1 MIEAATEFRKNS
13 FNDQDSATLAKVA
26 TVYQNVADEAISA
39 GDSASFIISQMKAFN
54 IASQDAQHI
63 IDAVN
68 ETSNRFAVSSADVA
82 SALTKTSSA
91 MGVLGNDF
99 NQTIGL
105 VTAGTEILTG
115 QASKVARGLRTIGNN
130 FANAATEAG
139 SISYQVDGVTKS
151 LSLLDSTTGD
161 MKSTFQIFNDL
172 KGSWDKMTNAEKQA
186 LAIAYAGKNQFEVFA
201 AVMDNFKTAINAT
214 ATAVNSAGSA
224 ARENEAYMGSLEA
237 RGQQLKATYQDFA
250 NNVLSKDLVSGF
262 MGAGQAA
269 LELANNGFGQAITRI
284 GLFAGAATGAIGIL
298 GQLIA
303 KFVEVGATIKKLAK
317 AGEASSFIATL
328 TSGAFAIKI
337 GLVIAALVATV
348 ELVTALYKAFEHA
361 NRPLAEFDKEIA
373 NANDQI
379 ATNRQRIEEINALP
393 WQERT
398 TEILNEKD
406 ALEKENEQLEHQIKL
421 LQQEQVERAKKIVRK
436 VSVGTGEYETGYIYY
451 GQGYKQETQNE
462 IIIKGVEAYDLL
474 SKSLQSY
481 AYQLSQTGQIQD
493 EQRKQF
499 DKVSAAAKE
508 QYEAIKLL
516 IESGVALE
524 QQYGKSGALA
534 IGRFM
539 EKMESFNAV
548 MESLDQANQDAEESS
563 NDAANG
569 LNNLAGASEE
579 TAAAVQKTVQA
590 LVEQVMAVDETTAA
604 YRELVAQEII
614 FNQNQLSIEEKIKAL
629 KALAIANG
637 VTADS
642 VNKLNNA
649 IGGNVVKPAQ
659 VKKLAAQ
666 MGISEAEMRQR
677 LASER
682 TQEVQ
687 TGLTDIWDQ
696 LEKMVGESQKTKG
709 TKSTTSSRAKS
720 SKTTKEA
727 KDEVDNTAKE
737 LEAIYDY
744 HKKITLEKLEAE
756 RKEIELNAKNTKA
769 ALDKYQAQIDEI
781 EAAQEAEVSAIK
793 QQLQDQLDIINEQQ
807 NNLAEQLKGLQQQ
820 EDDIQAVIGYATEY
834 AERQIDALNEERS
847 AIQETID
854 AINAKYDA
862 QLEGLDKTNAALD
875 DQIKREQL
883 LKALAEAQSKK
894 KLVFQ
899 GGRFVYA
906 QDIAAVR
913 KAQDEL
919 DAFDRQKQV
928 EKEKAAI
935 EEARK
940 NELEYSEN
948 RQKALDEEIKRWE
961 EYKKGWANLVSD
973 YQYKQ
978 NALIA
983 TEKYGINIENQTW
996 NQRLSN
1002 ASKFANK
1009 YADVMAEQTRVQQKQ
1024 AELQEQAAEM
1034 QAAAAREQEAVIARM
1049 ERQADAVRHLMEVMQ
1064 DEYDRYQD
1072 QLDNINDRISDT
1084 RGESYE
1090 DTLSE
1095 TDKMSQSELKDLL
1108 ETDWSSKAL
1117 KAKSIAQLQY
1127 YLHMRQLKADKLGVK
1142 LGSSPTYP
1150 SQDEFW
1156 YRVAPSLGDYGAPWG
1171 FAKGTTNAP
1180 GGLSLVGERGP
1191 ELRVLGNGDGI
1202 LPSNITSNLWS
1213 WGKLDPTAIFGKL
1226 ASGITGGLTFNGAS
1240 LSFPNVR
1247 DGNDAKAFVTNLRNM
1262 AYQYAFSR

>member
-26 TVYQNVADEAISA
+26 SVYQNVADEAISA

-68 ETSNRFAVSSADVA
+68 ETSNRFAVSSSDVA
-82 SALTKTSSA
+82 TALTKTSSA

-105 VTAGTEILTG
+105 VVAGTEILTG

-161 MKSTFQIFNDL
+161 MKSTFQIFSDL

-224 ARENEAYMGSLEA
+224 ARENDAYMQSLES
-237 RGQQLKATYQDFA
+237 RGKQLKAVYQDFA
-250 NNVLSKDLVSGF
+250 NNVLSKNLVAGF
-262 MGAGQAA
+262 MEAGQGL
-269 LELANNGFGQAITRI
+269 LEFANNDVGQAITRI
-284 GLFAGAATGAIGIL
+284 GLFSGAVTGAIGIL

-303 KFVEVGATIKKLAK
+303 KFVEVGSTIKKLAK
-317 AGEASSFIATL
+317 AGEASNFLATL
-328 TSGAFAIKI
+328 TSGAFAIKV
-337 GLVIAALVATV
+337 GLVVAALAVLLEAGH
-348 ELVTALYKAFEHA
+348 AFKVHVLDKA
-361 NRPLAEFDKEIA
+361 NRSLAEFDKEIA
-373 NANDQI
+373 SVNDQI
-379 ATNRQRIEEINALP
+379 ATNKQRIAEINALP

-398 TEILNEKD
+398 TEILNEKA
-406 ALEKENEQLEHQIKL
+406 ALEKENEELERQIKL
-421 LQQEQVERAKKIVRK
+421 LDQDKIKRAKSIVGNAQI
-436 VSVGTGEYETGYIYY
+436 GTGEYETRVYY
-451 GQGYKQETQNE
+451 SQGRHEETNE
-462 IIIKGVEAYDLL
+462 IVAKGVEAYQLL
-474 SKSLQSY
+474 TESLKGY
-481 AYQLSQTGQIQD
+481 AEQLQTTGKIED
-493 EQRKQF
+493 DQRKQF
-499 DKVSAAAKE
+499 DKVSIAAKE
-508 QYEAIKLL
+508 QYEALQLL
-516 IESGVALE
+516 VDSGEDLNE
-524 QQYGKSGALA
+524 IYGQRGAVLM
-534 IGRFM
+534 RQFM
-539 EKMESFNAV
+539 ETMEAFNGV
-548 MESLDQANQDAEESS
+548 MESLDQANQDAGESS
-563 NDAANG
+563 NDAADG
-569 LNNLAGASEE
+569 INNLAGASEE

-590 LVEQVMAVDETTAA
+590 LVEQVTAVDETTAS

-614 FNQNQLSIEEKIKAL
+614 FNQNQLSVAEKIKAL
-629 KALAIANG
+629 QALAIANG
-637 VTADS
+637 VAADS
-642 VNKLNNA
+642 VNKLNA
-649 IGGNVVKPAQ
+649 AVGGNVVKPAQ

-666 MGISEAEMRQR
+666 MGISEAEMRKR
-677 LASER
+677 LESER
-682 TQEVQ
+682 TQESQ
-687 TGLTDIWDQ
+687 TGLMDIWEQ
-696 LEKMVGESQKTKG
+696 LEKMVGESQKPKS
-709 TKSTTSSRAKS
+709 TKSTTTPRAKS
-720 SKTTKEA
+720 AKTTKEA
-727 KDEVDNTAKE
+727 KDKVDNTAKE

-744 HKKITLEKLEAE
+744 HKKITIEKLESE
-756 RKEIELNAKNTKA
+756 RKEIELNAKNTQA

-807 NNLAEQLKGLQQQ
+807 SNLSEQLEGLQQQ
-820 EDDIQAVIGYATEY
+820 EEDIQAVIGYATEY
-834 AERQIDALNEERS
+834 ADRQIDSLNEERS
-847 AIQETID
+847 AIQETVD

-906 QDIAAVR
+906 QDIAAIR

-919 DAFDRQKQV
+919 DVFDRQKQV
-928 EKEKAAI
+928 DKEKAAI

-940 NELEYSEN
+940 NELAYSEN

-961 EYKKGWANLVSD
+961 EYKKGWGNLVSD

-983 TEKYGINIENQTW
+983 SEKYGINIENQTW

-1049 ERQADAVRHLMEVMQ
+1049 ERQADAVRQLMEVMQ

-1072 QLDNINDRISDT
+1072 QLDNINNRISDT

-1117 KAKSIAQLQY
+1117 EAKSIAQLQY

-1171 FAKGTTNAP
+1171 FAKGTTSAP
-1180 GGLSLVGERGP
+1180 GGLSLVGEKGP
-1191 ELRVLGNGDGI
+1191 ELRVLDNGDGI
-1202 LPSNITSNLWS
+1202 LPSSITSNLWS

-1226 ASGITGGLTFNGAS
+1226 ASGMTGGLTFNGAS

-1247 DGNDAKAFVTNLRNM
+1247 DGNDAKSFVTNLRNM

>member
-54 IASQDAQHI
+54 IQAQDAQHI

-68 ETSNRFAVSSADVA
+68 EVSNNFAVSSADVA

-172 KGSWDKMTNAEKQA
+172 KGSWDQMTNAEKQA

-224 ARENEAYMGSLEA
+224 ARENDAYMQSLAA

-284 GLFAGAATGAIGIL
+284 GLFAGATTGAIGIL

-317 AGEASSFIATL
+317 AGEASSFLATL
-328 TSGAFAIKI
+328 TSGAFAIKV
-337 GLVIAALVATV
+337 GLVVAALVATV

-361 NRPLAEFDKEIA
+361 NRPLAEFGKEIA

-379 ATNRQRIEEINALP
+379 ATNKQRIAEINALP

-462 IIIKGVEAYDLL
+462 IIVKGVEAYDLL

-516 IESGVALE
+516 IESGVDLE
-524 QQYGKSGALA
+524 QLYGKSGALA
-534 IGRFM
+534 IERFM
-539 EKMESFNAV
+539 EKMESFNTV
-548 MESLDQANQDAEESS
+548 MESLDQANQDAGESS

-569 LNNLAGASEE
+569 LNNLAGASEK
-579 TAAAVQKTVQA
+579 TAAAVQETVQA
-590 LVEQVMAVDETTAA
+590 LVEQVTAVDETTAS

-614 FNQNQLSIEEKIKAL
+614 FNQNQLSVAEKIKAL
-629 KALAIANG
+629 QALAIANG
-637 VTADS
+637 VAADS
-642 VNKLNNA
+642 VNKLNA
-649 IGGNVVKPAQ
+649 AVGGNVVKPAQ

-666 MGISEAEMRQR
+666 MGISEAEMRKR
-677 LASER
+677 LESER
-682 TQEVQ
+682 TQESQ
-687 TGLTDIWDQ
+687 TGLMDIWAQ
-696 LEKMVGESQKTKG
+696 LERMVG
-709 TKSTTSSRAKS
+709 KSKKP
-720 SKTTKEA
+720 KTTKEA

-744 HKKITLEKLEAE
+744 HKKITLEKLESE
-756 RKEIELNAKNTKA
+756 RKEIELNAKNTQA
-769 ALDKYQAQIDEI
+769 ALNKYQAQIDEI

-807 NNLAEQLKGLQQQ
+807 SNLSEQLDGLQQQ
-820 EDDIQAVIGYATEY
+820 EEDIQAVIGYATEY

-935 EEARK
+935 EAARK

-983 TEKYGINIENQTW
+983 AEKYGINIENQTW

-1049 ERQADAVRHLMEVMQ
+1049 ERQADAVRQLMEVMQ

-1072 QLDNINDRISDT
+1072 QLDNINTRISDT

-1117 KAKSIAQLQY
+1117 QAKSIDQLQY

-1142 LGSSPTYP
+1142 LGSSPIYP

-1171 FAKGTTNAP
+1171 FAKGTTSAP
-1180 GGLSLVGERGP
+1180 GGLSLVGEKGP
-1191 ELRVLGNGDGI
+1191 ELRVLDNGDGI
-1202 LPSNITSNLWS
+1202 LPSSITSNLWS

-1226 ASGITGGLTFNGAS
+1226 ASGMTGGLTFNGAN

-1247 DGNDAKAFVTNLRNM
+1247 DGNDAKSFVTNLRNM

>member
-26 TVYQNVADEAISA
+26 SVYQNVADEAISA

-82 SALTKTSSA
+82 TALTKTSSA

-105 VTAGTEILTG
+105 VTAGAEILTG

-224 ARENEAYMGSLEA
+224 ARENDAYMQSLES
-237 RGQQLKATYQDFA
+237 RGKQLQAVYQDFA
-250 NNVLSKDLVSGF
+250 NNVLSKDLVAGF
-262 MGAGQAA
+262 MEAGQGL
-269 LELANNGFGQAITRI
+269 LEFANNDVGQAITRI
-284 GLFAGAATGAIGIL
+284 GLFSGAVTGAIGIL

-303 KFVEVGATIKKLAK
+303 KFVEVGSTIKKLAK
-317 AGEASSFIATL
+317 AGEASNFLATL
-328 TSGAFAIKI
+328 TSGAFAIKVGI
-337 GLVIAALVATV
+337 VVAALVA
-348 ELVTALYKAFEHA
+348 LFEIGRAIKGGIDKA
-361 NRPLAEFDKEIA
+361 NRSLAEFDKEIA
-373 NANDQI
+373 SVNDQI
-379 ATNRQRIEEINALP
+379 ATNKQRIAEINALP

-398 TEILNEKD
+398 TEILNEKA
-406 ALEKENEQLEHQIKL
+406 ALEKENEELERKIKL
-421 LQQEQVERAKKIVRK
+421 LEKDKIKRAKSIVGNAQI
-436 VSVGTGEYETGYIYY
+436 GTGEYETRVYY
-451 GQGYKQETQNE
+451 SQGRHEETTE
-462 IIIKGVEAYDLL
+462 IVAKGVEAYSFLTE
-474 SKSLQSY
+474 SLKSY
-481 AYQLSQTGQIQD
+481 AEQLRTTGKIED
-493 EQRKQF
+493 DRRKQF
-499 DKVSAAAKE
+499 DKVSIAAKE
-508 QYEAIKLL
+508 QYEALKLL
-516 IESGVALE
+516 IDSGEDLNE
-524 QQYGKSGALA
+524 IYGQRGAVLM
-534 IGRFM
+534 RQFM
-539 EKMESFNAV
+539 ETMESFNGV
-548 MESLDQANQDAEESS
+548 MESLDQTNQDAEESS

-590 LVEQVMAVDETTAA
+590 LVEQVTAVDETTAA

-614 FNQNQLSIEEKIKAL
+614 FNQNQLSVAEKIKAL
-629 KALAIANG
+629 QALAIANG
-637 VTADS
+637 VAADS
-642 VNKLNNA
+642 VNKLNA
-649 IGGNVVKPAQ
+649 AVGGNIVKPAQ

-756 RKEIELNAKNTKA
+756 RKEIELNAKNTQA
-769 ALDKYQAQIDEI
+769 ALDQYQAQIDEI
-781 EAAQEAEVSAIK
+781 EAAQEVEVAAIK

-807 NNLAEQLKGLQQQ
+807 DNLSKQLEGLQQQ

-834 AERQIDALNEERS
+834 ADRQIDALNEERS

-862 QLEGLDKTNAALD
+862 QLEGLEKTNSSLD

-940 NELEYSEN
+940 NELAYSEN

-961 EYKKGWANLVSD
+961 EYKKGWGNLVSD

-983 TEKYGINIENQTW
+983 SEKYGINIENQTW

-1002 ASKFANK
+1002 ASKFADK

-1049 ERQADAVRHLMEVMQ
+1049 ERQADAVRQLMEVMQ

-1072 QLDNINDRISDT
+1072 QLDNINDRIFDT

-1095 TDKMSQSELKDLL
+1095 TERMSQSELKDLL
-1108 ETDWSSKAL
+1108 DTDWSSKAL
-1117 KAKSIAQLQY
+1117 QAKSIDQLQY

-1142 LGSSPTYP
+1142 LGSSPIYP

-1171 FAKGTTNAP
+1171 FAKGTTSAP
-1180 GGLSLVGERGP
+1180 GGLSLVGEKGP

-1247 DGNDAKAFVTNLRNM
+1247 DGNDAKSFVTNLRNM

>member
-68 ETSNRFAVSSADVA
+68 EASNRFAVSSADVA

-284 GLFAGAATGAIGIL
+284 GLFAGATTGAIGIL

-328 TSGAFAIKI
+328 TSGAFAIKV
-337 GLVIAALVATV
+337 GLVVAALVA
-348 ELVTALYKAFEHA
+348 LFEIGKVIKGGIDKA
-361 NRPLAEFDKEIA
+361 NRSLAEFDQEMA

-379 ATNRQRIEEINALP
+379 ATNKQRIAEINALP
-393 WQERT
+393 WKERT
-398 TEILNEKD
+398 TEILNEKA
-406 ALEKENEQLEHQIKL
+406 ALEKENEELERQIKL
-421 LQQEQVERAKKIVRK
+421 LEKDQVKRAKRIVGN
-436 VSVGTGEYETGYIYY
+436 VQIGTGEYETRVYY
-451 GQGYKQETQNE
+451 SQGRHEETTE
-462 IIIKGVEAYDLL
+462 IVAKGVEAYILL
-474 SKSLQSY
+474 TESLKNY
-481 AYQLSQTGQIQD
+481 AEQLRTTGKIED
-493 EQRKQF
+493 DQRKQF
-499 DKVSAAAKE
+499 DKVSIAAKE
-508 QYEAIKLL
+508 QYEALKLL
-516 IESGVALE
+516 IDSGEDLE
-524 QQYGKSGALA
+524 EIYGQRGAVLM
-534 IGRFM
+534 RQFM
-539 EKMESFNAV
+539 ETMESFNGV
-548 MESLDQANQDAEESS
+548 MESLDQANQDTEESS
-563 NDAANG
+563 NDAADG

-590 LVEQVMAVDETTAA
+590 LVEQVTAVDETTAS

-614 FNQNQLSIEEKIKAL
+614 FNQNQLSVAEKIKAL
-629 KALAIANG
+629 QALAIANG

-737 LEAIYDY
+737 LETIYDY

-756 RKEIELNAKNTKA
+756 RKEIELNAKNTQA

-807 NNLAEQLKGLQQQ
+807 SNLAEQLEGLQQQ

-862 QLEGLDKTNAALD
+862 QLEGLGKTNAALD

-940 NELEYSEN
+940 NELAYSEN

-961 EYKKGWANLVSD
+961 EYKKGWGNLVSD

-983 TEKYGINIENQTW
+983 AEKYGLNIENQTW

-1002 ASKFANK
+1002 ASKFADK

-1049 ERQADAVRHLMEVMQ
+1049 ERQADAVRQLMEVMQ

-1090 DTLSE
+1090 DTLGE

-1127 YLHMRQLKADKLGVK
+1127 YLHMRQLKADYKGVT
-1142 LGSSPTYP
+1142 LGSSPIYP
-1150 SQDEFW
+1150 SQEEFW

-1180 GGLSLVGERGP
+1180 GGLSLVGEKGP

-1226 ASGITGGLTFNGAS
+1226 ASGIIGGLTFNGAS

>member
-26 TVYQNVADEAISA
+26 SVYQNVADEAISA

-82 SALTKTSSA
+82 TALTKTSSA

-105 VTAGTEILTG
+105 VTAGAEILTG

-224 ARENEAYMGSLEA
+224 ARENDAYMQSLES
-237 RGQQLKATYQDFA
+237 RGKQLQAVYQDFA
-250 NNVLSKDLVSGF
+250 NNVLSKDLVAGF
-262 MGAGQAA
+262 MEAGQGL
-269 LELANNGFGQAITRI
+269 LEFANNDVGQAITRI
-284 GLFAGAATGAIGIL
+284 GLFSGAVTGAIGIL

-303 KFVEVGATIKKLAK
+303 KFVEVGSTIKKLAK
-317 AGEASSFIATL
+317 AGEASNFLATL
-328 TSGAFAIKI
+328 TSGAFAIKVGI
-337 GLVIAALVATV
+337 VVAALVA
-348 ELVTALYKAFEHA
+348 LFEIGRAIKGGIDKA
-361 NRPLAEFDKEIA
+361 NRSLAEFDKEIA
-373 NANDQI
+373 SVNDQI
-379 ATNRQRIEEINALP
+379 ATNKQRIAEINALP

-398 TEILNEKD
+398 TEILNEKA
-406 ALEKENEQLEHQIKL
+406 ALEKENEELERKIKL
-421 LQQEQVERAKKIVRK
+421 LEKDKIKRAKSIVGNAQI
-436 VSVGTGEYETGYIYY
+436 GTGEYETRVYY
-451 GQGYKQETQNE
+451 SQGRHEETTE
-462 IIIKGVEAYDLL
+462 IVAKGVEAYSFLTE
-474 SKSLQSY
+474 SLKSY
-481 AYQLSQTGQIQD
+481 AEQLRTTGKIED
-493 EQRKQF
+493 DRRKQF
-499 DKVSAAAKE
+499 DKVSIAAKE
-508 QYEAIKLL
+508 QYEALKLL
-516 IESGVALE
+516 IDSGEDLNE
-524 QQYGKSGALA
+524 IYGQRGAVLM
-534 IGRFM
+534 RQFM
-539 EKMESFNAV
+539 ETMESFNGV
-548 MESLDQANQDAEESS
+548 MESLDQTNQDAEESS

-590 LVEQVMAVDETTAA
+590 LVEQVTAVDETTAA

-614 FNQNQLSIEEKIKAL
+614 FNQNQLSVAEKIKAL
-629 KALAIANG
+629 QALAIANG
-637 VTADS
+637 VAADS
-642 VNKLNNA
+642 VNKLNA
-649 IGGNVVKPAQ
+649 AVGGNIVKPAQ

-756 RKEIELNAKNTKA
+756 RKEIELNAKNTQA
-769 ALDKYQAQIDEI
+769 ALDQYQAQIDEI
-781 EAAQEAEVSAIK
+781 EAAQEVEVAAIK

-807 NNLAEQLKGLQQQ
+807 DNLSKQLEGLQQQ

-834 AERQIDALNEERS
+834 ADRQIDALNEERS

-862 QLEGLDKTNAALD
+862 QLEGLEKTNSSLD

-940 NELEYSEN
+940 NELAYSEN

-961 EYKKGWANLVSD
+961 EYKKGWGNLVSD

-983 TEKYGINIENQTW
+983 SEKYGINIENQTW

-1002 ASKFANK
+1002 ASKFADK
-1009 YADVMAEQTRVQQKQ
+1009 YADVMAEQTRVQQKK

-1049 ERQADAVRHLMEVMQ
+1049 ERQADAVRQLMEVMQ

-1072 QLDNINDRISDT
+1072 QLDNINDRIFDT

-1095 TDKMSQSELKDLL
+1095 TERMSQSELKDLL
-1108 ETDWSSKAL
+1108 DTDWSSKAL
-1117 KAKSIAQLQY
+1117 QAKSIDQLQY

-1142 LGSSPTYP
+1142 LGSSPIYP

-1171 FAKGTTNAP
+1171 FAKGTTSAP
-1180 GGLSLVGERGP
+1180 GGLSLVGEKGP

-1247 DGNDAKAFVTNLRNM
+1247 DGNDAKSFVTNLRNM

>member
-26 TVYQNVADEAISA
+26 SVYQNVADEAISA

-82 SALTKTSSA
+82 TALTKTSSA

-105 VTAGTEILTG
+105 VTAGAEILTG

-224 ARENEAYMGSLEA
+224 ARENDAYMQSLES
-237 RGQQLKATYQDFA
+237 RGKQLQAVYQDFA
-250 NNVLSKDLVSGF
+250 NNVLSKDLVAGF
-262 MGAGQAA
+262 MEAGQGL
-269 LELANNGFGQAITRI
+269 LEFANNDVGQAITRI
-284 GLFAGAATGAIGIL
+284 GLFSGAVTGAIGIL

-303 KFVEVGATIKKLAK
+303 KFVEVGSTIKKLAK
-317 AGEASSFIATL
+317 AGEASNFLATL
-328 TSGAFAIKI
+328 TSGAFAIKVGI
-337 GLVIAALVATV
+337 VVAALVA
-348 ELVTALYKAFEHA
+348 LFEIGRAIKGGIDKA
-361 NRPLAEFDKEIA
+361 NRSLAEFDKEIA
-373 NANDQI
+373 SVNDQI
-379 ATNRQRIEEINALP
+379 ATNKQRIAEINALP

-398 TEILNEKD
+398 TEILNEKA
-406 ALEKENEQLEHQIKL
+406 ALEKENEELERKIKL
-421 LQQEQVERAKKIVRK
+421 LEKDKIKRAKSIVGNAQI
-436 VSVGTGEYETGYIYY
+436 GTGEYETRVYY
-451 GQGYKQETQNE
+451 SQGRHEETTE
-462 IIIKGVEAYDLL
+462 IVAKGVEAYSFLTE
-474 SKSLQSY
+474 SLKSY
-481 AYQLSQTGQIQD
+481 AEQLRTTGKIED
-493 EQRKQF
+493 DRRKQF
-499 DKVSAAAKE
+499 DKVSIAAKE
-508 QYEAIKLL
+508 QYEALKLL
-516 IESGVALE
+516 IDSGEDLNE
-524 QQYGKSGALA
+524 IYGQRGAVLM
-534 IGRFM
+534 RQFM
-539 EKMESFNAV
+539 ETMESFNGV
-548 MESLDQANQDAEESS
+548 MESLDQTNQDAEESS

-590 LVEQVMAVDETTAA
+590 LVEQVTAVDETTAA

-614 FNQNQLSIEEKIKAL
+614 FNQNQLSVAEKIKAL
-629 KALAIANG
+629 QALAIANG
-637 VTADS
+637 VAADS
-642 VNKLNNA
+642 VNKLNA
-649 IGGNVVKPAQ
+649 AVGGNIVKPAQ

-756 RKEIELNAKNTKA
+756 RKEIELNAKNTQA
-769 ALDKYQAQIDEI
+769 ALDQYQAQIDEI
-781 EAAQEAEVSAIK
+781 EAAQEVEVAAIK

-807 NNLAEQLKGLQQQ
+807 DNLSKQLEGLQQQ

-834 AERQIDALNEERS
+834 ADRQIDALNEERS

-862 QLEGLDKTNAALD
+862 QLEGLEKTNSSLD

-940 NELEYSEN
+940 NELAYSEN

-961 EYKKGWANLVSD
+961 EYKKGWGNLVSD

-983 TEKYGINIENQTW
+983 AEKYGINIENQTW

-1034 QAAAAREQEAVIARM
+1034 QSAAAREQEAVIARM
-1049 ERQADAVRHLMEVMQ
+1049 ERQADAVRQLMEVMQ

-1072 QLDNINDRISDT
+1072 QLDNINDRIFDT

-1095 TDKMSQSELKDLL
+1095 TERMSQSELKDLL
-1108 ETDWSSKAL
+1108 DTDWSSKAL
-1117 KAKSIAQLQY
+1117 QAKSIDQLQY

-1142 LGSSPTYP
+1142 LGSSPIYP

-1171 FAKGTTNAP
+1171 FAKGTTSAP
-1180 GGLSLVGERGP
+1180 GGLSLVGEKGP

-1247 DGNDAKAFVTNLRNM
+1247 DGNDAKSFVTNLRNM

>member
-1 MIEAATEFRKNS
+1 
-13 FNDQDSATLAKVA
+13 
-26 TVYQNVADEAISA
+26 
-39 GDSASFIISQMKAFN
+39 
-54 IASQDAQHI
+54 
-63 IDAVN
+63 
-68 ETSNRFAVSSADVA
+68 
-82 SALTKTSSA
+82 
-91 MGVLGNDF
+91 MGNNL
-99 NQTIGL
+99 
-105 VTAGTEILTG
+105 
-115 QASKVARGLRTIGNN
+115 LRTIGNN

-224 ARENEAYMGSLEA
+224 ARENDDYMQSLES
-237 RGQQLKATYQDFA
+237 RGKQLQAVYQDFA
-250 NNVLSKDLVSGF
+250 NNVLSKDLVAGF
-262 MGAGQAA
+262 MEAGQGL
-269 LELANNGFGQAITRI
+269 LEFANNDVGQAITRI
-284 GLFAGAATGAIGIL
+284 GLFSGAVTGAIGIL

-303 KFVEVGATIKKLAK
+303 KFVEVGSTIKKLAK
-317 AGEASSFIATL
+317 AGEASNFLATL
-328 TSGAFAIKI
+328 TSGAFAIKV
-337 GLVIAALVATV
+337 GLVVAALVALF
-348 ELVTALYKAFEHA
+348 EIGKAIKGGIDKA
-361 NRPLAEFDKEIA
+361 NRSLAEFDKEIA
-373 NANDQI
+373 SVNDQI
-379 ATNRQRIEEINALP
+379 ATNKQRIAEINALP

-406 ALEKENEQLEHQIKL
+406 ALEKENEELERQIKL
-421 LQQEQVERAKKIVRK
+421 LDQDKIKRAKSIVGNAQI
-436 VSVGTGEYETGYIYY
+436 GTGEYETRVYY
-451 GQGYKQETQNE
+451 SQGRHEETTE
-462 IIIKGVEAYDLL
+462 VVAKGVEAYQLL
-474 SKSLQSY
+474 TESLKGY
-481 AYQLSQTGQIQD
+481 AEQLQTTGKIED
-493 EQRKQF
+493 DQRKQF
-499 DKVSAAAKE
+499 DKVSIAAKE
-508 QYEAIKLL
+508 QYEALKLL
-516 IESGVALE
+516 VDSGEDLNE
-524 QQYGKSGALA
+524 IYGQRGAVLM
-534 IGRFM
+534 RQFM
-539 EKMESFNAV
+539 ETMEAFNGV
-548 MESLDQANQDAEESS
+548 MESLDQTNQDAEESS

-590 LVEQVMAVDETTAA
+590 LVEQVTAVDETTAA

-614 FNQNQLSIEEKIKAL
+614 FNQNQLSVAEKIKAL
-629 KALAIANG
+629 QALAIANG
-637 VTADS
+637 VAADS
-642 VNKLNNA
+642 VNKLNA
-649 IGGNVVKPAQ
+649 AVGGNVVKPAQ

-666 MGISEAEMRQR
+666 MGISEAEMRKR
-677 LASER
+677 LESER
-682 TQEVQ
+682 TQESQ
-687 TGLTDIWDQ
+687 AGLMDIWAQ
-696 LEKMVGESQKTKG
+696 LEKMVGESQKPKSA
-709 TKSTTSSRAKS
+709 KSTTTPRAKS

-744 HKKITLEKLEAE
+744 HKKITLEKLESE
-756 RKEIELNAKNTKA
+756 RKEIELNAKNTQA

-807 NNLAEQLKGLQQQ
+807 SNLSEQLEGLQQQ
-820 EDDIQAVIGYATEY
+820 EEDIQAVIGYATEY
-834 AERQIDALNEERS
+834 ADRQIDSLNEERS
-847 AIQETID
+847 AIQETVD

-906 QDIAAVR
+906 QDIVAIR

-928 EKEKAAI
+928 DKEKAAI

-940 NELEYSEN
+940 NELAYSEN

-961 EYKKGWANLVSD
+961 EYKKGWGNLVSD

-983 TEKYGINIENQTW
+983 SEKYGINIENQTW

-1002 ASKFANK
+1002 ASKFADK

-1049 ERQADAVRHLMEVMQ
+1049 ERQADAVRQLMEVMQ

-1072 QLDNINDRISDT
+1072 QLDNINNRISDT

-1117 KAKSIAQLQY
+1117 KAKSIDQLQY

-1142 LGSSPTYP
+1142 LGSSPIYP

-1180 GGLSLVGERGP
+1180 GGLSLVGEKGP

-1202 LPSNITSNLWS
+1202 LPSSITSNLWS

-1226 ASGITGGLTFNGAS
+1226 VSGMTGGLTFNGAS

-1247 DGNDAKAFVTNLRNM
+1247 DGNDAKSFVTNLRNM

>member
-1 MIEAATEFRKNS
+1 
-13 FNDQDSATLAKVA
+13 
-26 TVYQNVADEAISA
+26 
-39 GDSASFIISQMKAFN
+39 
-54 IASQDAQHI
+54 
-63 IDAVN
+63 
-68 ETSNRFAVSSADVA
+68 
-82 SALTKTSSA
+82 
-91 MGVLGNDF
+91 MGNNL
-99 NQTIGL
+99 
-105 VTAGTEILTG
+105 
-115 QASKVARGLRTIGNN
+115 LRTIGNN

-161 MKSTFQIFNDL
+161 MKSTFQIFSDL

-224 ARENEAYMGSLEA
+224 ARENDAYMQSLAA
-237 RGQQLKATYQDFA
+237 RGEQLKAAYQDFA
-250 NNVLSKDLVSGF
+250 NNVLSKDLVAGF
-262 MGAGQAA
+262 MEAGQGL
-269 LELANNGFGQAITRI
+269 LEFANNDVGQAITRI
-284 GLFAGAATGAIGIL
+284 GLFSGAVTGAIGIL

-303 KFVEVGATIKKLAK
+303 KFVEVGSTIKKLAK
-317 AGEASSFIATL
+317 AGEASNFLATL
-328 TSGAFAIKI
+328 TSGAFAIKV
-337 GLVIAALVATV
+337 GLVVAALVV
-348 ELVTALYKAFEHA
+348 LFEIGKAINGGIDKA
-361 NRPLAEFDKEIA
+361 NRSLAEFDKEMVSV
-373 NANDQI
+373 NDQI
-379 ATNRQRIEEINALP
+379 ATNKQRIAEINALP

-406 ALEKENEQLEHQIKL
+406 ALEKENEELERQIKL
-421 LQQEQVERAKKIVRK
+421 LDQDKIKRAKSIVGNAQI
-436 VSVGTGEYETGYIYY
+436 GTGEYETRVYY
-451 GQGYKQETQNE
+451 SQGRHEEKNE
-462 IIIKGVEAYDLL
+462 IVARGVEAYQLL
-474 SKSLQSY
+474 TESLKGY
-481 AYQLSQTGQIQD
+481 AEQLQTTGKIED
-493 EQRKQF
+493 DQRKQF
-499 DKVSAAAKE
+499 DKVSIAAKE
-508 QYEAIKLL
+508 QYEALKLL
-516 IESGVALE
+516 VDSGEDLNE
-524 QQYGKSGALA
+524 IYGQRGAVLM
-534 IGRFM
+534 RQFM
-539 EKMESFNAV
+539 ETMEAFNGV
-548 MESLDQANQDAEESS
+548 MESLDQTNQDAEESS

-569 LNNLAGASEE
+569 LNNLAGTSEE

-590 LVEQVMAVDETTAA
+590 LVEQVTAVDETTAL

-614 FNQNQLSIEEKIKAL
+614 FNQNQLSVAEKIKAL
-629 KALAIANG
+629 QALAIANG
-637 VTADS
+637 VAADS
-642 VNKLNNA
+642 VNKLNA
-649 IGGNVVKPAQ
+649 AVGGNVVKPAQ

-666 MGISEAEMRQR
+666 MGISEAEMRKR
-677 LASER
+677 LESER
-682 TQEVQ
+682 TQESQ
-687 TGLTDIWDQ
+687 AGLMDIWAQ
-696 LEKMVGESQKTKG
+696 LEKMVGESQKPKSA
-709 TKSTTSSRAKS
+709 KSTTTPRAKS

-756 RKEIELNAKNTKA
+756 RKEIELNAKNTQA
-769 ALDKYQAQIDEI
+769 ALDKYQAKIDKI

-807 NNLAEQLKGLQQQ
+807 SNLSEQLEGLQQQ
-820 EDDIQAVIGYATEY
+820 EEGIQAVIGYATEY
-834 AERQIDALNEERS
+834 ADRQIDSLNEERS
-847 AIQETID
+847 AIQETVD

-862 QLEGLDKTNAALD
+862 QLDGLDKTNTALD

-906 QDIAAVR
+906 QDIAAIR

-928 EKEKAAI
+928 DKEKAAI

-940 NELEYSEN
+940 NELAYYEN

-961 EYKKGWANLVSD
+961 EYKKGWGNLVSD

-983 TEKYGINIENQTW
+983 SEKYGINIENQTW

-1034 QAAAAREQEAVIARM
+1034 QAVAAREQEAVIARM
-1049 ERQADAVRHLMEVMQ
+1049 ERQADAVRQLMEVMQ

-1072 QLDNINDRISDT
+1072 QLDNINNRISDT

-1117 KAKSIAQLQY
+1117 QAKSIDQLQY

-1171 FAKGTTNAP
+1171 FAKGTTSAP
-1180 GGLSLVGERGP
+1180 GGLSLVGEKGP
-1191 ELRVLGNGDGI
+1191 ELRVLDNGDGI
-1202 LPSNITSNLWS
+1202 LPSSITSNLWS

-1226 ASGITGGLTFNGAS
+1226 ASGMTGGLTFNGAS

-1247 DGNDAKAFVTNLRNM
+1247 DGNDAKSFVTNLRNM

>member
-13 FNDQDSATLAKVA
+13 FNDQDSATLAQVA
-26 TVYQNVADEAISA
+26 TMYQNVADEAISA

-68 ETSNRFAVSSADVA
+68 ETSNRFAVSSSDVA
-82 SALTKTSSA
+82 TALTKTSSA

-105 VTAGTEILTG
+105 VTAGAEILTG

-224 ARENEAYMGSLEA
+224 ARENDAYMQSLES
-237 RGQQLKATYQDFA
+237 RGKQLQAVYQDFA
-250 NNVLSKDLVSGF
+250 NNVLSKDLVAGF
-262 MGAGQAA
+262 MEAGQGL
-269 LELANNGFGQAITRI
+269 LEFANNGVGQAITRI
-284 GLFAGAATGAIGIL
+284 GLFSGAVTGAIGIL

-303 KFVEVGATIKKLAK
+303 KFVEVGSTIKKLAK
-317 AGEASSFIATL
+317 AGEASNFLATL
-328 TSGAFAIKI
+328 TSGAFAIKV
-337 GLVIAALVATV
+337 GLVVAALVALF
-348 ELVTALYKAFEHA
+348 EIGKAIKGGIDNA
-361 NRPLAEFDKEIA
+361 NRSLAEFDKEITSV
-373 NANDQI
+373 NDQI
-379 ATNRQRIEEINALP
+379 ATNKQRIAEINALP

-398 TEILNEKD
+398 TEILNEKA
-406 ALEKENEQLEHQIKL
+406 ALEKENEELERQIKL
-421 LQQEQVERAKKIVRK
+421 LDQDKIKRAKSIVGNAQI
-436 VSVGTGEYETGYIYY
+436 GTGEYETRVYY
-451 GQGYKQETQNE
+451 SQGRHEETTE
-462 IIIKGVEAYDLL
+462 VVARGVEAYQLL
-474 SKSLQSY
+474 TESLKDY
-481 AYQLSQTGQIQD
+481 AEQLQTTGKIED
-493 EQRKQF
+493 DQRKQF
-499 DKVSAAAKE
+499 DKVSIAAKE
-508 QYEAIKLL
+508 QYEALKLL
-516 IESGVALE
+516 VDSGEDLNE
-524 QQYGKSGALA
+524 IYGQRGAVLM
-534 IGRFM
+534 RQFM
-539 EKMESFNAV
+539 ETMEAFNGV
-548 MESLDQANQDAEESS
+548 MESLDQTNQDAGESS
-563 NDAANG
+563 NDAADG

-590 LVEQVMAVDETTAA
+590 LVEQVTAVDETTAA

-614 FNQNQLSIEEKIKAL
+614 FNQNQLSVAEKIKAL
-629 KALAIANG
+629 QALAIANG
-637 VTADS
+637 VAADS
-642 VNKLNNA
+642 VNKLNA
-649 IGGNVVKPAQ
+649 AVGGNVVKPAQ

-666 MGISEAEMRQR
+666 MGISEAEMRKR
-677 LASER
+677 LESER
-682 TQEVQ
+682 TQESQ
-687 TGLTDIWDQ
+687 TGLMDIWAQ
-696 LEKMVGESQKTKG
+696 LEKMVGESQKTKS
-709 TKSTTSSRAKS
+709 TKSTTTPRAKS

-727 KDEVDNTAKE
+727 KDEVDNAAKE

-756 RKEIELNAKNTKA
+756 RKEIELNAKNTQA

-781 EAAQEAEVSAIK
+781 EIAQEAEVSAIK

-807 NNLAEQLKGLQQQ
+807 SNLSEQLEGLQQQ
-820 EDDIQAVIGYATEY
+820 EEDIQAVIGYATEY
-834 AERQIDALNEERS
+834 ADRQIDSLNEERS
-847 AIQETID
+847 AIQETVD

-883 LKALAEAQSKK
+883 LKALAEAKSKK

-906 QDIAAVR
+906 QDIAAIR

-928 EKEKAAI
+928 DKEKAAI

-940 NELEYSEN
+940 NELAYSEN

-961 EYKKGWANLVSD
+961 EYKKGWGNLVSD

-983 TEKYGINIENQTW
+983 SEKYGINIENQTW

-1049 ERQADAVRHLMEVMQ
+1049 ERQADAVRQLMEVMQ

-1072 QLDNINDRISDT
+1072 QLDNINNRISDT

-1108 ETDWSSKAL
+1108 DTDWSSKAL
-1117 KAKSIAQLQY
+1117 QAKSIDQLQY

-1142 LGSSPTYP
+1142 LGSSPIYP
-1150 SQDEFW
+1150 SQEEFW

-1171 FAKGTTNAP
+1171 FAKGTTSAP
-1180 GGLSLVGERGP
+1180 GGLSLVGEKGP
-1191 ELRVLGNGDGI
+1191 ELRVLDNGDGI
-1202 LPSNITSNLWS
+1202 LPSSITSNLWS

-1226 ASGITGGLTFNGAS
+1226 ASGMTGGLTFNGAS

>member
-1 MIEAATEFRKNS
+1 M
-13 FNDQDSATLAKVA
+13 
-26 TVYQNVADEAISA
+26 YQNVADEAISA

-54 IASQDAQHI
+54 IHAQDAQHI

-68 ETSNRFAVSSADVA
+68 EVSNNFAVSSADVA
-82 SALTKTSSA
+82 TALTKTSSA

-105 VTAGTEILTG
+105 VVSGAEILTG

-161 MKSTFQIFNDL
+161 MKSTFQIFSDL
-172 KGSWDKMTNAEKQA
+172 KGNWDKMTNAEKQA

-224 ARENEAYMGSLEA
+224 ARENDSYMQSLAA
-237 RGQQLKATYQDFA
+237 RGQQLKAAYQDFA
-250 NNVLSKDLVSGF
+250 NNVLSKDLVAGF
-262 MGAGQAA
+262 MEAGQGL
-269 LELANNGFGQAITRI
+269 LEFANNDVGQAITRI
-284 GLFAGAATGAIGIL
+284 GLFSGAVTGAIGIL

-303 KFVEVGATIKKLAK
+303 KFVEVGSTIKKLAK
-317 AGEASSFIATL
+317 AGEASNFLATL
-328 TSGAFAIKI
+328 TSGAFAIKV
-337 GLVIAALVATV
+337 GLVVAALAVLLEAGR
-348 ELVTALYKAFEHA
+348 AFKVHVLDKV
-361 NRPLAEFDKEIA
+361 NRSLAEFDKEMA
-373 NANDQI
+373 SVNDQI
-379 ATNRQRIEEINALP
+379 ATNKQRISEINAMP

-398 TEILNEKD
+398 TEILNEKA
-406 ALEKENEQLEHQIKL
+406 ALEKENKELERQIKL
-421 LQQEQVERAKKIVRK
+421 LDQDKIKRAKSIVGNAQI
-436 VSVGTGEYETGYIYY
+436 GTGEYETRVYY
-451 GQGYKQETQNE
+451 SQGRHEETTE
-462 IIIKGVEAYDLL
+462 VVAKGIEAYQFLTE
-474 SKSLQSY
+474 SLKGY
-481 AYQLSQTGQIQD
+481 AEQLQTTGKIED
-493 EQRKQF
+493 DQRKQF
-499 DKVSAAAKE
+499 DKVSIAAKE
-508 QYEAIKLL
+508 QYEALKLL
-516 IESGVALE
+516 VDSGEDLNE
-524 QQYGKSGALA
+524 IYGQRGAVLM
-534 IGRFM
+534 RQFM
-539 EKMESFNAV
+539 ETMEAFNGV
-548 MESLDQANQDAEESS
+548 MESLDQTNQDAEESS
-563 NDAANG
+563 NDAADG

-590 LVEQVMAVDETTAA
+590 LVEQVTAVDETTAA

-614 FNQNQLSIEEKIKAL
+614 FNQNQLSVEEKIKAL

-756 RKEIELNAKNTKA
+756 RKEIELNAKNTQA

-807 NNLAEQLKGLQQQ
+807 SNLSEQLEGLQQQ
-820 EDDIQAVIGYATEY
+820 EEDIQAVIGYATEY
-834 AERQIDALNEERS
+834 ADRQIDSLNEERS
-847 AIQETID
+847 AIQETVD

-906 QDIAAVR
+906 QDIAAIR

-928 EKEKAAI
+928 DKEKAAI

-940 NELEYSEN
+940 NELAYSEN

-961 EYKKGWANLVSD
+961 EYKKGWGNLVSD

-983 TEKYGINIENQTW
+983 SEKYGINIENQTW

-1034 QAAAAREQEAVIARM
+1034 QAVAAREQEAVIARM
-1049 ERQADAVRHLMEVMQ
+1049 ERQADAVRQLMEVMQ

-1072 QLDNINDRISDT
+1072 QLDNINNRISDT

-1108 ETDWSSKAL
+1108 DTDWSSKAL
-1117 KAKSIAQLQY
+1117 QAKSIDQLQY

-1142 LGSSPTYP
+1142 LGSSPIYP

-1180 GGLSLVGERGP
+1180 GGLSLVGEKGP
-1191 ELRVLGNGDGI
+1191 ELRVLDNGDGI
-1202 LPSNITSNLWS
+1202 LPSSITSNLWS

-1226 ASGITGGLTFNGAS
+1226 ASGMTGGLTFNGAS

-1247 DGNDAKAFVTNLRNM
+1247 DGNDAKSFVTNLRNM

>member
-1 MIEAATEFRKNS
+1 M
-13 FNDQDSATLAKVA
+13 
-26 TVYQNVADEAISA
+26 
-39 GDSASFIISQMKAFN
+39 
-54 IASQDAQHI
+54 
-63 IDAVN
+63 
-68 ETSNRFAVSSADVA
+68 
-82 SALTKTSSA
+82 
-91 MGVLGNDF
+91 
-99 NQTIGL
+99 
-105 VTAGTEILTG
+105 
-115 QASKVARGLRTIGNN
+115 LRTIGNN

-224 ARENEAYMGSLEA
+224 ARENDAYMQSLES
-237 RGQQLKATYQDFA
+237 RGKQLQAVYQDFA
-250 NNVLSKDLVSGF
+250 NNVLSKDLVAGF
-262 MGAGQAA
+262 MEAGQGL
-269 LELANNGFGQAITRI
+269 LEFANNDVGQAITRI
-284 GLFAGAATGAIGIL
+284 GLFSGAVTGAIGIL

-303 KFVEVGATIKKLAK
+303 KFVEVGSTIKKLAK
-317 AGEASSFIATL
+317 AGEASNFLATL
-328 TSGAFAIKI
+328 TSGAFAIKV
-337 GLVIAALVATV
+337 GLVVAALVALF
-348 ELVTALYKAFEHA
+348 EIGKAIKGGIDKA
-361 NRPLAEFDKEIA
+361 NRSLAEFDKEMA
-373 NANDQI
+373 SVNDQI
-379 ATNRQRIEEINALP
+379 ATNKQRIAEINALP

-398 TEILNEKD
+398 TEILNEKA
-406 ALEKENEQLEHQIKL
+406 ALEKENEELERQIKL
-421 LQQEQVERAKKIVRK
+421 LDQDKIKRAKSIVGNAQI
-436 VSVGTGEYETGYIYY
+436 GTGEYETRVYY
-451 GQGYKQETQNE
+451 SQGRHEETTE
-462 IIIKGVEAYDLL
+462 VVAKGVEAYQFLTE
-474 SKSLQSY
+474 SLKGY
-481 AYQLSQTGQIQD
+481 AEQLQTTGKIED
-493 EQRKQF
+493 DQRKQF
-499 DKVSAAAKE
+499 DKVSIAAKE
-508 QYEAIKLL
+508 QYEALKLL
-516 IESGVALE
+516 VDSGEDLNE
-524 QQYGKSGALA
+524 IYGQRGAVLM
-534 IGRFM
+534 RQFM
-539 EKMESFNAV
+539 ETMEAFNGV
-548 MESLDQANQDAEESS
+548 MGSLDQANQDAEESS
-563 NDAANG
+563 NDAADG

-590 LVEQVMAVDETTAA
+590 LVEQVTAVDETTAS

-614 FNQNQLSIEEKIKAL
+614 FNQNQLSVAEKIKAL
-629 KALAIANG
+629 QALAIANG
-637 VTADS
+637 VAADS
-642 VNKLNNA
+642 VNKLNA
-649 IGGNVVKPAQ
+649 AVGGNVVKPAQ

-666 MGISEAEMRQR
+666 MGISEEEMRQR

-696 LEKMVGESQKTKG
+696 LEQMVGESQKTKG
-709 TKSTTSSRAKS
+709 AKSTTSSRAKS

-727 KDEVDNTAKE
+727 KDEVDKAAKE

-756 RKEIELNAKNTKA
+756 RKEIELNAKNTQA

-781 EAAQEAEVSAIK
+781 EAAQEAEVAAIK
-793 QQLQDQLDIINEQQ
+793 QQLQDQLDIIEEQQ
-807 NNLAEQLKGLQQQ
+807 SNLAEQLDGLQQQ

-834 AERQIDALNEERS
+834 AERQIDALNEEQA

-862 QLEGLDKTNAALD
+862 QLEVLDKTNAALD

-906 QDIAAVR
+906 QDIAAVS
-913 KAQDEL
+913 KAQEALDE
-919 DAFDRQKQV
+919 FDRQKQV

-983 TEKYGINIENQTW
+983 AEKYGINIENQTW

-1002 ASKFANK
+1002 ASKFADK

-1049 ERQADAVRHLMEVMQ
+1049 ERQADAVRQLMEVMQ

-1117 KAKSIAQLQY
+1117 EAKSIAQLQY
-1127 YLHMRQLKADKLGVK
+1127 YLHKRQLKADYQGVK
-1142 LGSSPTYP
+1142 LGSSPIYP

-1171 FAKGTTNAP
+1171 FAKGTTSAP
-1180 GGLSLVGERGP
+1180 GGLSLVGEKGP
-1191 ELRVLGNGDGI
+1191 ELRVLDNGDGI
-1202 LPSNITSNLWS
+1202 LPSSITSNLWS

-1226 ASGITGGLTFNGAS
+1226 ASGMTGGLTFNGAS

-1247 DGNDAKAFVTNLRNM
+1247 DGNDAKSFVTNLRNM

>member
-1 MIEAATEFRKNS
+1 M
-13 FNDQDSATLAKVA
+13 
-26 TVYQNVADEAISA
+26 
-39 GDSASFIISQMKAFN
+39 G
-54 IASQDAQHI
+54 
-63 IDAVN
+63 
-68 ETSNRFAVSSADVA
+68 SN
-82 SALTKTSSA
+82 L
-91 MGVLGNDF
+91 
-99 NQTIGL
+99 
-105 VTAGTEILTG
+105 
-115 QASKVARGLRTIGNN
+115 LRTIGNN

-139 SISYQVDGVTKS
+139 SISYQVGGVTKS

-224 ARENEAYMGSLEA
+224 ARENDAYMQSLAA
-237 RGQQLKATYQDFA
+237 RGEQLKAAYQDFA

-262 MGAGQAA
+262 MVAGQAA

-284 GLFAGAATGAIGIL
+284 GLFAGATTGAIGIL

-303 KFVEVGATIKKLAK
+303 KFVEVGSTIKKLAK
-317 AGEASSFIATL
+317 AGEASNFLATL

-337 GLVIAALVATV
+337 GLVVAALVATV

-361 NRPLAEFDKEIA
+361 NRPLAEFGKEIA

-379 ATNRQRIEEINALP
+379 ATNKQRIAEINALP

-406 ALEKENEQLEHQIKL
+406 ALEKENEELERQIKL
-421 LQQEQVERAKKIVRK
+421 LDQDKIKRAKSIVGN
-436 VSVGTGEYETGYIYY
+436 VQIGTGEYETRVYY
-451 GQGYKQETQNE
+451 SQGRHEETNE
-462 IIIKGVEAYDLL
+462 IVARGVEAYQLL
-474 SKSLQSY
+474 TESLKAY
-481 AYQLSQTGQIQD
+481 AEQLQTTGKIED
-493 EQRKQF
+493 DQRKQF
-499 DKVSAAAKE
+499 DKVSIAAKE
-508 QYEAIKLL
+508 QYEALKLL
-516 IESGVALE
+516 VDSGEDLNE
-524 QQYGKSGALA
+524 IYGQRGAVLM
-534 IGRFM
+534 RQFM
-539 EKMESFNAV
+539 ETMEAFNGV
-548 MESLDQANQDAEESS
+548 MESLDQTNQDAEESS
-563 NDAANG
+563 NDAADG
-569 LNNLAGASEE
+569 LNNLTGASEE

-590 LVEQVMAVDETTAA
+590 LVEQVTAVDETTAS

-614 FNQNQLSIEEKIKAL
+614 FNQNQLSVAEKIKAL
-629 KALAIANG
+629 QALAIANG
-637 VTADS
+637 VAADS
-642 VNKLNNA
+642 VNKLNA
-649 IGGNVVKPAQ
+649 AVGGNVVKPAQ

-666 MGISEAEMRQR
+666 MGISEAEMRKR
-677 LASER
+677 LESER
-682 TQEVQ
+682 TQESQ
-687 TGLTDIWDQ
+687 AGLMDIWAQ
-696 LEKMVGESQKTKG
+696 LEKMVGESQKTKS
-709 TKSTTSSRAKS
+709 TKSTTTPRAKS
-720 SKTTKEA
+720 TKTTKEA

-756 RKEIELNAKNTKA
+756 RKEIELNAKNTQA

-781 EAAQEAEVSAIK
+781 EATQEAEVSAIK

-807 NNLAEQLKGLQQQ
+807 SNLSEQLEGLQQQ
-820 EDDIQAVIGYATEY
+820 EEDIQAVIGYATEY
-834 AERQIDALNEERS
+834 ADRQIDSLNEERS
-847 AIQETID
+847 AIQETVD

-906 QDIAAVR
+906 QDIAAIR

-961 EYKKGWANLVSD
+961 EYKKGWGNLVSD

-983 TEKYGINIENQTW
+983 SEKYGINIENQTW

-1049 ERQADAVRHLMEVMQ
+1049 ERQADAVRQLMEVMQ

-1072 QLDNINDRISDT
+1072 QLDNINNRISDT

-1090 DTLSE
+1090 DTMSE

-1117 KAKSIAQLQY
+1117 QAKSIAQLQY

-1142 LGSSPTYP
+1142 LGSSPIYP

-1171 FAKGTTNAP
+1171 FAKGTTSAP
-1180 GGLSLVGERGP
+1180 GGLSLVGEKGP
-1191 ELRVLGNGDGI
+1191 ELRVLDNGDGI
-1202 LPSNITSNLWS
+1202 LPSSITSNLWS

-1226 ASGITGGLTFNGAS
+1226 ASGMTGGLTFNGAS

-1247 DGNDAKAFVTNLRNM
+1247 DGNDAKSFVTNLRNM